1 MNSTM
6 YAILAHPSNTM
17 ISIKD
22 HASTVLPELVA
33 VLMNK
38 DSSPFA
44 DVPQDTTL
52 MNSTISVT
60 DAHQPNTMIH

>member
-6 YAILAHPSNTM
+6 YAILAHPSNTT

-22 HASTVLPELVA
+22 HASTALPELAA

-44 DVPQDTTL
+44 DAHQDTNL

-60 DAHQPNTMIH
+60 DAHLTNTMIH